1 MTQAAEKKVND
12 NAAIW
17 VSRKAG
23 TVALAHE
30 CQAMTPRDEYG
41 RTIPM
46 YGIVHKALEMYKAEM
61 KARKGK

>member
-1 MTQAAEKKVND
+1 MAQTTEKKQND

-17 VSRKAG
+17 VSRRAG
-23 TVALAHE
+23 TIELLHE

-41 RTIPM
+41 RSVPL
-46 YGIVHKALEMYKAEM
+46 YGVVHKALELYKAEI